1 MSQETTAANGVA
13 TERLPVWV
21 KILYGAGDWGVSSY
35 NTLRLIFY
43 AIFLVDVVGL
53 DPRLASF
60 ATLFGILWDAFND
73 PFIGYISD
81 RLENGRFGKRR
92 TFLVYGAI
100 PFGLGFMFLWWA
112 PPFESTFLVFL
123 TVTFAFMLADT
134 FQSIVSVPY
143 YSLTPEITPNYH
155 ERTSLTSFRMLFN
168 LLSSLVVAVAAP
180 IIVNSAVAGGATQ
193 QQGYITVSAIFG
205 ASAIVPLLL
214 IGFFVKEQDFEGEEE
229 EDTPSMREML
239 QTAWENIPFRFAT
252 GIYML
257 NWMTFDLIALMLPF
271 FLTYWVAEGDLL
283 GEANLFGINLA
294 LESAVLGVLL
304 ITAVLTLPIWNSLS
318 KRYGKRKAYMSALAF
333 WTIVQLTVFS
343 IGPGQ
348 VNATLLIAFLAGIGA
363 SAAHVLPDAIF
374 PDVMEWDELRIGQR
388 FEGIYYGVK
397 NFTRKLTGA
406 FSTFIAL
413 QVLGWFGYLNP
424 TAGATIFT
432 QPQTALNAIRVL
444 TGPIGAIMLILAIVV
459 TYYYP
464 LTREKHA
471 RIRRLLFRKQHRP
484 PLTQ

>member
-1 MSQETTAANGVA
+1 MENGIEGTRTSRA
-13 TERLPVWV
+13 ERLPTWV
-21 KILYGAGDWGVSSY
+21 KFLYGAGDWGISSY

-60 ATLFGILWDAFND
+60 ATLIGILWDAFND
-73 PFIGYISD
+73 PLIGHLSD
-81 RLENGRFGKRR
+81 KLKNGRFGKRR
-92 TFLVYGAI
+92 TFLVFGAI

-112 PPFESTFLVFL
+112 PPFENRFLVFAI
-123 TVTFAFMLADT
+123 VTFAFMLADT

-143 YSLTPEITPNYH
+143 YSLTPEITPNYN
-155 ERTSLTSFRMLFN
+155 ERTALTSYRMLFN
-168 LLSSLVVAVAAP
+168 LLSSLVVAVVAP
-180 IIVNSAVAGGATQ
+180 IIVNSAVANGATA

-205 ASAIVPLLL
+205 ASAVIPLLL
-214 IGFFVKEQDFEGEEE
+214 IGFLIKEQEFEQEVEQ
-229 EDTPSMREML
+229 PPML
-239 QTAWENIPFRFAT
+239 EVLKTAWENVPFRFAT
-252 GIYML
+252 GIFML

-271 FLTYWVAEGDLL
+271 FLTYWVAEGNLL
-283 GEANLFGINLA
+283 GQANLFGINLA

-304 ITAVLTLPIWNSLS
+304 ITAVFTLPIWNAIS
-318 KRYGKRKAYMSALAF
+318 KRVGKRYAYMSALAF
-333 WTIVQLTVFS
+333 WTIVQLSVFT

-348 VNATLLIAFLAGIGA
+348 VNGTLLIAFLAGIGA

-397 NFTRKLTGA
+397 NFSRKLTGA

-424 TAGATIFT
+424 TEGATVFT
-432 QPQTALNAIRVL
+432 QPQSALNAIRIL
-444 TGPIGAIMLILAIVV
+444 TGPIGAIMLVSAIIV
-459 TYYYP
+459 TYFYP

-471 RIRRLLFRKQHRP
+471 RIRRLLARKNHK
-484 PLTQ
+484 TTMVH

>member
-1 MSQETTAANGVA
+1 MEKTAS
-13 TERLPVWV
+13 ERLPVWV
-21 KILYGAGDWGVSSY
+21 KVLYGAGDWGVSSY

-60 ATLFGILWDAFND
+60 ASLIGIMWDAVND
-73 PFIGYISD
+73 PLIGMISD
-81 RLENGRFGKRR
+81 RIKNGRFGKRR
-92 TFLVYGAI
+92 TFLIYGAI

-112 PPFESTFLVFL
+112 PPFESKTFLFL

-143 YSLTPEITPNYH
+143 YSLTAEITPNYN
-155 ERTSLTSFRMLFN
+155 ERTSLTSYRMFFN
-168 LLSSLVVAVAAP
+168 LISSLVVAVAAP
-180 IIVNSAVAGGATQ
+180 IIVNSAVASGATQ

-205 ASAIVPLLL
+205 ASAVLPLLL
-214 IGFFVKEQDFEGEEE
+214 IGFFIREQDDDIEVEVHPPFMGVIK
-229 EDTPSMREML
+229 
-239 QTAWENIPFRFAT
+239 TAWQNVPFRFAT
-252 GIYML
+252 AIYML
-257 NWMTFDLIALMLPF
+257 NWMAFDLIALMLPF
-271 FLTYWVAEGDLL
+271 FLTYWVAQGDLL

-304 ITAVLTLPIWNSLS
+304 ITAVFTLPLWNTISN
-318 KRYGKRKAYMSALAF
+318 RYGKRYAYMTSLAF
-333 WTIVQLTVFS
+333 WALVQISVIS

-348 VNATLLIAFLAGIGA
+348 VNNTLFIAFLAGIGA

-374 PDVMEWDELRIGQR
+374 PDVMEWDELRIRQR

-413 QVLGWFGYLNP
+413 QVLGWFGYLTP
-424 TAGATIFT
+424 TEGATVFE
-432 QPQTALNAIRVL
+432 QAPSALTAIRIL
-444 TGPIGAIMLILAIVV
+444 TGPVGAIMLFTAIIV
-459 TYYYP
+459 TWYYP
-464 LTREKHA
+464 LTRAKHA
-471 RIRRLLFRKQHRP
+471 RIRRLLARRRSRATIASQ
-484 PLTQ
+484 